1 MAPDPCRFYS
11 FQSKEGTG
19 TIHTHLEVTEVAGDI
34 FDFCC
39 DMTDEQD
46 ARARALIERAAAK
59 WPLRILHVLS
69 DAGAPLRFSR
79 LMERVE
85 GISQKVLTQTL
96 RTLENDG
103 LIIRT
108 LYPQVPPR
116 VEYELTPLGRDLLMQ
131 VATLWRWIVERL
143 GDFDARKAV
152 KLAAT
157 SV

>member
-1 MAPDPCRFYS
+1 MFYC
-11 FQSKEGTG
+11 FRSKEGTNK
-19 TIHTHLEVTEVAGDI
+19 ICTHLEVTEVTSDI

-59 WPLRILHVLS
+59 WPLRILHALS

-79 LMERVE
+79 LLERVE

-96 RTLENDG
+96 RTLESDG

-108 LYPQVPPR
+108 LYPEIPPR

-131 VATLWRWIVERL
+131 VVTLWRWIVERL
-143 GDFDARKAV
+143 DDFDARKAV
-152 KLAAT
+152 KLTAA
-157 SV
+157 S